1 MMKKVAAITTI
12 ALLSSTFGT
21 SAFASTYKVQKGDT
35 LTHIAKKYNT
45 SVSQLKTLN
54 HLTSDAI
61 YINQS
66 LQIAATTK
74 TAATPTTSKPSTSV
88 TKKPTSS
95 LVTTSYTVVKGDTLS
110 KIASNHGISLSNL
123 MKWNTLDN
131 YIIYP
136 GQKLKVSN
144 GTVVSPKAPA
154 KSTAP
159 VKNTPPANSI
169 VPVKNTTPAK
179 NTPPAKEVPA
189 QGSINVTAYTVVK
202 GDTLSK
208 IAAKVGMTVT
218 ELKQLNSLKSD
229 LIYVGQ
235 KLNINGHS
243 IPIRE
248 DKISEET
255 SSNETVGLL
264 INLAKS
270 WIGSPYLYGGVT
282 LKGFDCSGFIY
293 YVFNAAGEN
302 LSRQSTEGYFSRSYY
317 VDSPQA
323 GDLVFFENTYKAGIS
338 HMGIYIGN
346 NEFIHASSS
355 KGVMIS
361 NLNEAYYKQRF
372 DGFKR
377 FY

>member
-1 MMKKVAAITTI
+1 MKKKVVAITTI
-12 ALLSSTFGT
+12 ALLSSTIGT
-21 SAFASTYKVQKGDT
+21 HAFASTYKVQKGDT
-35 LTHIAKKYNT
+35 LTQIAKKHNT
-45 SVSQLKTLN
+45 SISQLKTLN

-61 YINQS
+61 YVNQT
-66 LQIAATTK
+66 LKVAAASTK
-74 TAATPTTSKPSTSV
+74 PAATPQTT
-88 TKKPTSS
+88 KPTISTPKPTTP

-110 KIASNHGISLSNL
+110 RIASKHGIHLSNL
-123 MKWNTLDN
+123 MKWNNIDN
-131 YIIYP
+131 SIIYP

-144 GTVVSPKAPA
+144 GAEVTQTAPA
-154 KSTAP
+154 KS
-159 VKNTPPANSI
+159 NPPANSTAPTKNTAPAKA
-169 VPVKNTTPAK
+169 VPVQEPITIDT
-179 NTPPAKEVPA
+179 
-189 QGSINVTAYTVVK
+189 YTVVK

-208 IAAKVGMTVT
+208 IAAKVGMTVVT
-218 ELKQLNSLKSD
+218 LKQLNNLTSD

-235 KLNINGHS
+235 KLTLNGHS
-243 IPIRE
+243 IPVTE
-248 DKISEET
+248 DKVADET
-255 SSNETVGLL
+255 SKGESFDLL

-270 WIGSPYLYGGVT
+270 WIGTPYVYGGIS

-293 YVFNAAGEN
+293 YVFNAVGEN
-302 LSRQSTEGYFSRSYY
+302 ISRQSTDGYFSRSYY

-361 NLNEAYYKQRF
+361 NLNETYYKQRF